1 VSTEYP
7 FPYSSLQEFAIGKAL
22 MPKQKEVES
31 QIESI
36 DKLVRALEE
45 ATDPVLRANAKEL
58 VQALM
63 TLHGACL
70 ERMLEVVGK
79 NGESGKSIIDTFAR
93 DGVVKSVLLLYGLH
107 PVDIKTRV
115 LEALEKTQPSMSSHA
130 VTVNFVSID
139 EAGMVTLRMEG
150 KSEGCGSSALALK
163 QAVEQAIYEA
173 APDISGMVMQGY
185 VEKAS
190 TTTGFVPLASLAA
203 TVQPVIPE
211 SA

>member
-1 VSTEYP
+1 
-7 FPYSSLQEFAIGKAL
+7 

-36 DKLVRALEE
+36 DKMVRALEE
-45 ATDPVLRANAKEL
+45 AKDPTLRANAKEL

-70 ERMLEVVGK
+70 ERMLEVVGQS
-79 NGESGKSIIDTFAR
+79 GEFGKSIIDAFAR

-107 PVDIKTRV
+107 PVDVKTRV
-115 LEALEKTQPSMSSHA
+115 LEALEKTRPSMRSHA
-130 VTVNFVSID
+130 GTVSFVSMD
-139 EAGMVTLRMEG
+139 DVGMVTLRMEA
-150 KSEGCGSSALALK
+150 KTEGCGSSAAALK

-173 APDISGMVMQGY
+173 APDISGIIMEGY
-185 VEKAS
+185 VEKSSA
-190 TTTGFVPLASLAA
+190 TAGFVPLASLAA
-203 TVQPVIPE
+203 SAQLAIPE

>member
-1 VSTEYP
+1 
-7 FPYSSLQEFAIGKAL
+7 
-22 MPKQKEVES
+22 MPKQKEVET
-31 QIESI
+31 QIETI
-36 DKLVRALEE
+36 DKMVRALEE
-45 ATDPVLRANAKEL
+45 AKDPTLRDNAKEL

-70 ERMLEVVGK
+70 ERILEVVGQS
-79 NGESGKSIIDTFAR
+79 GESGKAIIDTFAR
-93 DGVVKSVLLLYGLH
+93 DGIVKSVLLLYGLH

-115 LEALEKTQPSMSSHA
+115 LEALEKIRPSMRSH
-130 VTVNFVSID
+130 VGTVSFVGLD

-150 KSEGCGSSALALK
+150 KSECCGSSASALK

-173 APDISGMVMQGY
+173 APDISGIMMEGF

-190 TTTGFVPLASLAA
+190 TTAGFVPLASLAA
-203 TVQPVIPE
+203 TAQLAIPE

>member
-1 VSTEYP
+1 
-7 FPYSSLQEFAIGKAL
+7 

-36 DKLVRALEE
+36 DKMVRALEE
-45 ATDPVLRANAKEL
+45 AKDPVLRANAKEL

-70 ERMLEVVGK
+70 ERMLEVIGQSGV
-79 NGESGKSIIDTFAR
+79 SGKSIIDTFTR

-107 PVDIKTRV
+107 PIDIKTRV
-115 LEALEKTQPSMSSHA
+115 LEALEKMRSSMRSSA
-130 VTVNFVSID
+130 RTVSFVGID
-139 EAGMVTLRMEG
+139 DAGMLTLRMEG
-150 KSEGCGSSALALK
+150 KSEGCGSSDSALK

-173 APDISGMVMQGY
+173 APDISGILMEGF
-185 VEKAS
+185 VEKTS
-190 TTTGFVPLASLAA
+190 ITGFVPLASLAA
-203 TVQPVIPE
+203 TAQQAIPE

>member
-1 VSTEYP
+1 
-7 FPYSSLQEFAIGKAL
+7 

-36 DKLVRALEE
+36 DKMVRALEQ
-45 ATDPVLRANAKEL
+45 AKDQVLRANAKEL

-70 ERMLEVVGK
+70 ERMLEVISQS
-79 NGESGKSIIDTFAR
+79 GESGKSIIDTFAR

-115 LEALEKTQPSMSSHA
+115 LEALEETRPSMRSHA
-130 VTVNFVSID
+130 SAVSFVGID
-139 EAGMVTLRMEG
+139 DAGMVTLRMEG
-150 KSEGCGSSALALK
+150 KSEGCGSSASALK
-163 QAVEQAIYEA
+163 QAVEQAICEA
-173 APDISGMVMQGY
+173 APDISGIIMEGY
-185 VEKAS
+185 VEKSS
-190 TTTGFVPLASLAA
+190 TTVGFVPLASLAA
-203 TVQPVIPE
+203 SAKVAIPE

>member
-1 VSTEYP
+1 
-7 FPYSSLQEFAIGKAL
+7 
-22 MPKQKEVES
+22 MPKQKEVEN
-31 QIESI
+31 QVESI
-36 DKLVRALEE
+36 DKMVRALEE
-45 ATDPVLRANAKEL
+45 GQDPVLRAKAKEL

-70 ERMLEVVGK
+70 ERMLDVVGK

-115 LEALEKTQPSMSSHA
+115 LEALEKTQPSMPAHA
-130 VTVNFVSID
+130 VTVSFVSID

-150 KSEGCGSSALALK
+150 KSEGCGSSASALK

-173 APDISGMVMQGY
+173 APDISGIVMQGY

-190 TTTGFVPLASLAA
+190 ATTAFVPLASLAA
-203 TVQPVIPE
+203 TLQPAVPE

>member
-1 VSTEYP
+1 
-7 FPYSSLQEFAIGKAL
+7 

-36 DKLVRALEE
+36 DKMVRALED
-45 ATDPVLRANAKEL
+45 AKDPVLRANAKDL

-63 TLHGACL
+63 ALHGACL
-70 ERMLEVVGK
+70 ERMLEVVGHSA
-79 NGESGKSIIDTFAR
+79 ESGKSIIDTFAR

-107 PVDIKTRV
+107 PVDVKTRV
-115 LEALEKTQPSMSSHA
+115 LEALEKMRPSMRLHA
-130 VTVNFVSID
+130 GTVSVVGID
-139 EAGMVTLRMEG
+139 EEGMVTLRMEG
-150 KSEGCGSSALALK
+150 KSEGCGSSASALK

-173 APDISGMVMQGY
+173 APDISGIIMEGF

-190 TTTGFVPLASLAA
+190 TIAGFVPLASLAA
-203 TVQPVIPE
+203 TAQLAVPK